1 MFFSQMFAD
10 NLCRE
15 ATERGHE
22 AEVLDLKTY
31 DPEDNLVTE
40 VCDRK

>member
-1 MFFSQMFAD
+1 LFAD

-22 AEVLDLKTY
+22 AEVLDLKDY
-31 DPEDNLVTE
+31 DPEDTLVTE
-40 VCDRK
+40 VYFVIILET